1 MWLSAAKPINFLVV
15 GLNTLWALRVTNDIA
30 RRTREDPP

>member
-1 MWLSAAKPINFLVV
+1 MWLSAAKPINFLV

-30 RRTREDPP
+30 RRTREEPP